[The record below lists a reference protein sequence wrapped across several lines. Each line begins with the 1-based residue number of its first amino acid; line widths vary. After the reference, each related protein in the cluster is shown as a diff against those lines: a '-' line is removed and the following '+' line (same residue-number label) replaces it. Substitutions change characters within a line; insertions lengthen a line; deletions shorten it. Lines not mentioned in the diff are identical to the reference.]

1 MLAARPVKKR
11 RAKPGERLAKLRSQ
25 QTDRLEYLGYVI
37 PFHPMIGHNL
47 GPGLFDWDRLERR
60 QMKEAHVAAWAGP
73 TQEAALR
80 RFKKAQELGV
90 SYRDYTLEILERGR
104 YL

>member
-1 MLAARPVKKR
+1 MLAARPVRKH
-11 RAKPGERLAKLRSQ
+11 RAKPGERLAKMRSQ
-25 QTDRLEYLGYVI
+25 QTERLEFLGYVI

-60 QMKEAHVAAWAGP
+60 QMKEAHSAAWAGP
-73 TQEAALR
+73 SQETALG

-90 SYRDYTLEILERGR
+90 SYRDYVLEILERGR